1 MRLDRASMKEFGWL
15 SGLFVPMGRI
25 RHHGGP
31 SHELDAPHPC
41 GARPMDAVDAAH
53 WWRVCQPTGLLAGQT
68 GPRMWAYRW
77 GDWAA
82 DAPHLEVSD
91 VSHHGVQCTPS
102 FADPWRHGL
111 GVMKFEPIEI
121 RIARVHDLI
130 A

>member
-1 MRLDRASMKEFGWL
+1 MKEFGWL

-91 VSHHGVQCTPS
+91 ASHHGVPCVASSGVRMCPIMVS
-102 FADPWRHGL
+102 NARHHSPTH
-111 GVMKFEPIEI
+111 GVMGW
-121 RIARVHDLI
+121 AS
-130 A
+130 